1 MDYSTP
7 GFPVL
12 LYLLEFAS
20 NLEWLLLMYLCDF
33 FFFKDVYQA
42 CAHTPRY
49 FFKIKKSLQ
58 ICKRIF

>member
-20 NLEWLLLMYLCDF
+20 NLGWLLLMYLCDF
-33 FFFKDVYQA
+33 FFLRMCIRLVLTHPD
-42 CAHTPRY
+42 
-49 FFKIKKSLQ
+49 
-58 ICKRIF
+58 IFLK